1 LLFFSF
7 SLLCDSL
14 AVLIENPALK
24 LIGNQLHSA
33 RLAYGIGI
41 LLFLSIWISIF
52 LLNLFVVST
61 TSAQHFADSKIQP
74 AVSVSFARDTGKV
87 PPKRLMN
94 IIPATNP
101 TNSQILVRALSPQP
115 TTPKITGYRGI
126 KVLPRSDPPRE
137 GQVDVVFTVIVYCLH

>member
-1 LLFFSF
+1 MRLDRSV
-7 SLLCDSL
+7 
-14 AVLIENPALK
+14 AVLIENPLK
-24 LIGNQLHSA
+24 LIGSQLHSA

-74 AVSVSFARDTGKV
+74 AVSVSFARDKV
-87 PPKRLMN
+87 PPAKRLMN
-94 IIPATNP
+94 ITPATNP

-115 TTPKITGYRGI
+115 TTPKITGYREI
-126 KVLPRSDPPRE
+126 TVLPRSDPPRE